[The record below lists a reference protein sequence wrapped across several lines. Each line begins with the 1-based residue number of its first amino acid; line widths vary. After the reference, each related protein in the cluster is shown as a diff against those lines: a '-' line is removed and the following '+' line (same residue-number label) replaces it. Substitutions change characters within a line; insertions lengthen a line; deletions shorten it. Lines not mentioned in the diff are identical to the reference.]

1 LANQKGAMK
10 SDKHILTD
18 TKGFTLIEVL
28 MAMTIFSV
36 GILAVA
42 SLQISAVQNNGRGNL
57 ITQATMLAQEKM
69 ESLKSTADITA
80 LTDGSDTN
88 IDHYG
93 DSGGIFDRLWTISNP
108 LGGSSSRQIEI
119 AVQWNKGVTNREV
132 ILASITRGDVL
143 LLSHS

>member
-1 LANQKGAMK
+1 ME
-10 SDKHILTD
+10 SDKHILTN

-42 SLQISAVQNNGRGNL
+42 SLQISAVHNNGLGNL

-69 ESLKSTADITA
+69 ESLKSTDDITA
-80 LTDGSDTN
+80 LTDGSDTD

-93 DSGGIFDRLWTISNP
+93 DSGGIFDRSWTISNP

-119 AVQWNKGVTNREV
+119 AVQWNKRGVNRKV
-132 ILASITRGDVL
+132 ILAAITRGEGL
-143 LLSHS
+143 

>member
-1 LANQKGAMK
+1 ME
-10 SDKHILTD
+10 SDRHTSTD

-28 MAMTIFSV
+28 MAMAIFSI

-42 SLQISAVQNNGRGNL
+42 SLQISAVQNNDLGNL

-69 ESLKSTADITA
+69 ESLKSTDDITA
-80 LTDGSDTN
+80 LTDGSETN

-93 DSGGIFDRLWTISNP
+93 ESGGIFDRSWTISNP

-119 AVQWNKGVTNREV
+119 AVQWSKRGINRNV
-132 ILASITRGDVL
+132 ILAAITRGEGL
-143 LLSHS
+143 

>member
-1 LANQKGAMK
+1 LANQEGGME
-10 SDKHILTD
+10 SDKHILTG

-28 MAMTIFSV
+28 MAMAILSI

-42 SLQISAVQNNGRGNL
+42 SLQISAVQNNGLGNL
-57 ITQATMLAQEKM
+57 ITQATMLAQGKM
-69 ESLKSTADITA
+69 ESLKSTANITA

-93 DSGGIFDRLWTISNP
+93 ESGGIFDRSWTISNP

-119 AVQWNKGVTNREV
+119 AVQWNKRGVNRQV
-132 ILASITRGDVL
+132 ILAAITRGDGI
-143 LLSHS
+143 

>member
-1 LANQKGAMK
+1 MK
-10 SDKHILTD
+10 FDKPILTN

-28 MAMTIFSV
+28 MAMTILSV
-36 GILAVA
+36 GILAIA
-42 SLQISAVQNNGRGNL
+42 SLQISAVHNNGLGNL

-69 ESLKSTADITA
+69 ESLKSTDDITA

-93 DSGGIFDRLWTISNP
+93 DSGGIFDRSWTISNP

-119 AVQWNKGVTNREV
+119 AVQWSKKGANRQV
-132 ILASITRGDVL
+132 ILAAITRGDGL
-143 LLSHS
+143 

>member
-1 LANQKGAMK
+1 ME
-10 SDKHILTD
+10 SDKHISTD

-28 MAMTIFSV
+28 MAMAILSI

-42 SLQISAVQNNGRGNL
+42 TLQISAVQNNGLGNL

-69 ESLKSTADITA
+69 ESLKSSDDITA
-80 LTDGSDTN
+80 LTDGSETN

-93 DSGGIFDRLWTISNP
+93 ESGGIFDRSWTISNP

-119 AVQWNKGVTNREV
+119 AVQWSRRGINRNV
-132 ILASITRGDVL
+132 ILAAITRGEGL
-143 LLSHS
+143 

>member
-1 LANQKGAMK
+1 ME
-10 SDKHILTD
+10 SDKHISTD

-28 MAMTIFSV
+28 MAMAILSI

-42 SLQISAVQNNGRGNL
+42 SLQISAVHNNGMGNL

-69 ESLKSTADITA
+69 ESLKNTANITA
-80 LTDGSDTN
+80 LTNGSDTN

-93 DSGGIFDRLWTISNP
+93 ESGGIFDRSWTISNP

-119 AVQWNKGVTNREV
+119 AVQWSKRGINRNV
-132 ILASITRGDVL
+132 ILAAITRGEGL
-143 LLSHS
+143 